1 MFKSFK
7 PFNLSRRLI
16 SLWLSF
22 CTLRSSRYEF
32 SAFQWFNGS
41 GRFAASLGRTRSNWL
56 SNRERSRY
64 WLLVGHRT
72 GHGNIVKPGDVFPH
86 EFGAHPGR

>member
-41 GRFAASLGRTRSNWL
+41 GRFAASLGRTRGQL
-56 SNRERSRY
+56 A
-64 WLLVGHRT
+64 V
-72 GHGNIVKPGDVFPH
+72 
-86 EFGAHPGR
+86 